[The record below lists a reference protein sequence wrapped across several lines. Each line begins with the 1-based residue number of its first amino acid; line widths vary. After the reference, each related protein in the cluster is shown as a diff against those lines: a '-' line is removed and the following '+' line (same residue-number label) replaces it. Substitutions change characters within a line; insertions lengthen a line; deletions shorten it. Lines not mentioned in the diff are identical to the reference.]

1 MSIQK
6 IINTAGS
13 EINIQSEGLFEF
25 LSHSDMSFEGK
36 RENEK
41 IIVFTRRHWF
51 VLLNSIIG
59 AAFASIFPL
68 VLIIFGAKFLIMYNM
83 SAIFTLCWV
92 IYLMIVW
99 FFLFH
104 KLTMYALDTWIVTN
118 ERIIDISQVA
128 LFSRKVSELHPES
141 IQDISVN
148 THGAVQS
155 YLDFGNIEI
164 QTGATAQRFLFEQVP
179 HPLTIKD
186 AIMEATG
193 KFEVDSDK
201 KLG

>member
-1 MSIQK
+1 MSIQET
-6 IINTAGS
+6 INTTSG
-13 EINIQSEGLFEF
+13 EIKIQSEGLFEF
-25 LSHSDMSFEGK
+25 LAHSNMTFEGK
-36 RENEK
+36 KENEK

-59 AAFASIFPL
+59 AAFASILPL
-68 VLIIFGAKFLIMYNM
+68 VLIILGAKFLIMYNM

-99 FFLFH
+99 FLLFH
-104 KLTMYALDTWIVTN
+104 KLTMHALDTWIVTN

-128 LFSRKVSELHPES
+128 LFSRKVSELHLES
-141 IQDISVN
+141 LQDISVN
-148 THGAVQS
+148 THGVVQS

-179 HPLTIKD
+179 HPLVIKD
-186 AIMEATG
+186 KIMEATG
-193 KFEVDSDK
+193 KFEVYPDK